1 MYERVSQIPA
11 CKGFEST
18 ITNMTSAFWHGLYP
32 GYYLAFG
39 TLTLQVEFQKTLYKN
54 VRPRLEQA
62 YGKDSVVMTLYQS
75 FQLLY
80 SQMTITYIFVP
91 FVVLSFEESFKM
103 YVSTYFILHLVA
115 VVGIVVVKRFLPLQH
130 PKRPAET
137 GSPEIQPTVMN

>member
-1 MYERVSQIPA
+1 
-11 CKGFEST
+11 
-18 ITNMTSAFWHGLYP
+18 MTSAVWHGLYP

-62 YGKDSVVMTLYQS
+62 FGKESAVMKLYQA

-80 SQMTITYIFVP
+80 TQSTIAYIFVP

-103 YVSTYFILHLVA
+103 YVSTYFILHLFA
-115 VVGIVVVKRFLPLQH
+115 VVGIFVVKRFLPLKQ